1 MTGQSVAT
9 LTLGIDLGGTKVLAG
24 VIDREDRVI
33 GRAKVATPAREGAKA
48 ILAAL
53 VACAREAL
61 DAAGAVADQLAGVG
75 LGSPGPL
82 DTERGIILSSA
93 NLNVEQFAVG
103 PELARE
109 LGRPVVV
116 QNDVRV
122 GGFGEFRLGAGRGH
136 RDILVAFVGTG
147 IGGCLIVGGQ
157 VVAGATGNAG
167 EIGHVVLKTGG
178 PTCGCGR
185 RGCLE
190 ALASKTAIAR
200 RLVKAIR
207 KGLPTVM
214 SSTIK
219 SKSDKLKS
227 KELAAAYQ
235 AGDPVVVREV
245 GRAAQYLGLGLGS
258 LINVL
263 GPELVIV
270 GGGVTAA
277 LGAPYLDLVRDAV
290 RSQALV
296 DPDGLIPIV
305 PAALGDDAG
314 ILGAALWARE
324 RFA

>member
-1 MTGQSVAT
+1 MTGQSDET
-9 LTLGIDLGGTKVLAG
+9 LTLGIDLGGTKILAG
-24 VIDREDRVI
+24 VIDRQDRVI
-33 GRAKVATPAREGAKA
+33 GRAKVATPAREGARA

-53 VACAREAL
+53 VACAREDL
-61 DAAGAVADQLAGVG
+61 DAAGATIHQLTGIG

-93 NLNVEQFAVG
+93 NLNVHEFAVG

-136 RDILVAFVGTG
+136 RNILAAFVGTG
-147 IGGCLIVGGQ
+147 IGGCVIFGGQ
-157 VVAGATGNAG
+157 VVQGATGNAG
-167 EIGHVVLKTGG
+167 EVGHIVLKAGG
-178 PTCGCGR
+178 PRCGCGR

-190 ALASKTAIAR
+190 ALASKTAITR

-207 KGLPTVM
+207 KGLPTAM
-214 SSTIK
+214 HSKIK

-227 KELAAAYQ
+227 KDLAAAFQ

-258 LINVL
+258 LVNAL
-263 GPELVIV
+263 GPEVVIV

-277 LGAPYLDLVRDAV
+277 LGAPYLDLVRDAA
-290 RSQALV
+290 RSQILV
-296 DPDGLIPIV
+296 DPAGLIRIE